1 MYKLPT
7 KEERESTALGRFEL
21 VCEAY
26 INGNQQQREIILSML
41 NESER
46 QTFLT
51 GCGLYHLFTD
61 HRFYDEVKNAV
72 GVQLYNELHE
82 LHK

>member
-1 MYKLPT
+1 MYKLLT
-7 KEERESTALGRFEL
+7 KEEQESTALGRFEL

-46 QTFLT
+46 QTF
-51 GCGLYHLFTD
+51 
-61 HRFYDEVKNAV
+61 
-72 GVQLYNELHE
+72 
-82 LHK
+82 